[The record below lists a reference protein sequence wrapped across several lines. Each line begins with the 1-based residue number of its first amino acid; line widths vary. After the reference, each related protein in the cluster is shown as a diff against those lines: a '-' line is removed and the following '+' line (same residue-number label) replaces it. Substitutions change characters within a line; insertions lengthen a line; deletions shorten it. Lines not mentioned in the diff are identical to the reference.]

1 MGMENSLN
9 QYQISIYFNLMKIWA
24 SNPELRFN
32 QLVMNLA
39 MEYSNRNN
47 QVLHSENGHVDPF
60 YLEDKEFSEFL
71 LEFVEELS

>member
-1 MGMENSLN
+1 MENSLN

-32 QLVMNLA
+32 QLIMNLA

-47 QVLHSENGHVDPF
+47 KVLHTQDGAVDPF
-60 YLEDKEFSEFL
+60 YLEDKDFSDFL
-71 LEFVEELS
+71 LDFVEELS

>member
-1 MGMENSLN
+1 MENSLN

-32 QLVMNLA
+32 QLIMNLA

-47 QVLHSENGHVDPF
+47 KVLHTQDGAVDPF
-60 YLEDKEFSEFL
+60 YLEDKDFSEFL
-71 LEFVEELS
+71 LDFVEELS

>member
-1 MGMENSLN
+1 MENSLN

-47 QVLHSENGHVDPF
+47 QVLHTENGHVDPF